1 MITRVNSV
9 LVANATCP
17 ITFSNIEALTEGQA
31 AIFDENRKL
40 ITSKE
45 DAAAAKALYIGVCQG
60 TMKVVNPTSG
70 DLEDKKMIEY
80 SNKIEKTDYLRYSV
94 NDYEAPVAEKIEI
107 DLDSATIVVGHRYVL
122 RIVYKDLF
130 EAPGQF
136 THTYEVI
143 ASTTEAQDLCNA
155 FAKQINRHPNRRITV
170 NPSSKK
176 LVLTAMEKDDN
187 EGVNSINEYSIVSM
201 GASLYT
207 TIPGALLSNQ
217 PESVPGATITKTEG
231 KMGKGFWKQVRD
243 AEMRNM
249 GYKGHVFTGAYPTI
263 EQDKKVNPAN
273 TYDSL
278 VIEND
283 VKYLSPD
290 NQYVKQTPVTTTL
303 YVKAGTLSN
312 TKFVEFIADYARGKV
327 NQKPA

>member
-1 MITRVNSV
+1 MITRVNTV
-9 LVANATCP
+9 LVANAACP
-17 ITFSNIEALTEGQA
+17 GSFSAVESLNAGEAAL
-31 AIFDENRKL
+31 FDGNKKL
-40 ITSKE
+40 ITSADE
-45 DAAAAKALYIGVCQG
+45 AAAADALYIGVCQG
-60 TMKVVNPTSG
+60 TMKVVNPSSG
-70 DLEDKKMIEY
+70 ALEDKKMIEY
-80 SNKIEKTDYLRYSV
+80 SNKIEKDAHFNYAV

-107 DLDSATIVVGHRYVL
+107 NLSSATIVAGHRYVL
-122 RIVYKDLF
+122 RIVYKDLY

-143 ASTTEAQDLCNA
+143 AASETAQDLCDA

-170 NPSSKK
+170 DPSSNK

-201 GASLYT
+201 EATLYT

-217 PESVPGATITKTEG
+217 PEAVPGATITKTAG
-231 KMGKGFWKQVRD
+231 KLGNGYWKIVRD

-249 GYKGHVFTGAYPTI
+249 GYKGHVFTGAYPEV

-283 VKYLSPD
+283 NKYLSPD
-290 NQYVKQTPVTTTL
+290 NQYVKATPLTTTL
-303 YVKAGTLSN
+303 YVKAGTLSSSN
-312 TKFVEFIADYARGKV
+312 FVKFVKAFAAVAVEE
-327 NQKPA
+327 

>member
-1 MITRVNSV
+1 MITRVNTV

-17 ITFSNIEALTEGQA
+17 SSFSAVESLNAGEAAL
-31 AIFDENRKL
+31 FDGNKKL
-40 ITSKE
+40 ITSE
-45 DAAAAKALYIGVCQG
+45 ADAAAADALYIGVCQG
-60 TMKVVNPTSG
+60 TMKVVNPSSG
-70 DLEDKKMIEY
+70 ELEDKKMIEY
-80 SNKIEKTDYLRYSV
+80 SNKIEKDAHFNYAV

-107 DLDSATIVVGHRYVL
+107 NLASATIISGHRYVL
-122 RIVYKDLF
+122 RIVYKDLY

-143 ASTTEAQDLCNA
+143 ATSATAQDLCNA
-155 FAKQINRHPNRRITV
+155 FAKQINMHPNRRITV
-170 NPSSKK
+170 NPSSNK

-201 GASLYT
+201 EATLYT
-207 TIPGALLSNQ
+207 TIPGVLLSNQ
-217 PESVPGATITKTEG
+217 PESVPGATITKTAG
-231 KMGKGFWKQVRD
+231 KMGKGYWKIVRD

-249 GYKGHVFTGAYPTI
+249 GYKGHVFTGAYPEV

-283 VKYLSPD
+283 NKYLSPD
-290 NQYVKQTPVTTTL
+290 NQYVKATPLTTTL
-303 YVKAGTLSN
+303 YVKAGTLSSSN
-312 TKFVEFIADYARGKV
+312 FVKYVKAFATGEVAE
-327 NQKPA
+327 

>member
-1 MITRVNSV
+1 MITRVNTV

-17 ITFSNIEALTEGQA
+17 STFTTAESLTEGQA
-31 AIFDENRKL
+31 ALFNENKQ
-40 ITSKE
+40 IIKSE
-45 DAAAAKALYIGVCQG
+45 AEAAAANALYIGVCQG

-80 SNKIEKTDYLRYSV
+80 SNKIEKDAYFNYTV
-94 NDYEAPVAEKIEI
+94 NNYEAPAAESIEI
-107 DLDSATIVVGHRYVL
+107 NLTSATIVAGHRYVL
-122 RIVYKDLF
+122 RIVYKDLY

-136 THTYEVI
+136 THTYDVI
-143 ASTTEAQDLCNA
+143 ASSATAQDLCNA

-170 NPSSKK
+170 NPASNK

-201 GASLYT
+201 EASLYT

-217 PESVPGATITKTEG
+217 PEAVPGVTIEKTAG
-231 KMGKGFWKQVRD
+231 KAGKGYWKQVRD

-249 GYKGHVFTGAYPTI
+249 GYKGHVFTGAYPEV

-273 TYDSL
+273 TYDTL

-283 VKYLSPD
+283 NKYLSPD
-290 NQYVKQTPVTTTL
+290 NQYVKTTPLTTTL
-303 YVKAGTLSN
+303 FVKAGTLTGTN
-312 TKFVEFIADYARGKV
+312 FIKFVKAFATGQASE
-327 NQKPA
+327 